1 MPTEITVQNL
11 EVQNNKLVVTPQT
24 VEIPDATDIE
34 TTPLASVP
42 ESASADT
49 VIVIKGGV
57 PRQVP
62 VSDLKTDMGVPTSA
76 DEISFD
82 PDKAAYLTETN
93 VQDAIDEVY
102 DKTRRRGGH
111 SSESVACT
119 TGMTLLRTITNLPS
133 GYKIVNAELWYN
145 ASSPVELCMSTNQQY
160 SNIAHASNTGVTKTL
175 QVLTCT
181 GMTSATTIYIYG
193 KSGAEGNNNVA
204 FNWCLAFEE

>member
-1 MPTEITVQNL
+1 MPTIKTLTADVVGDTL
-11 EVQNNKLVVTPQT
+11 ELNEEDL
-24 VEIPDATDIE
+24 A
-34 TTPLASVP
+34 TTPLAAVP
-42 ESASADT
+42 ETAALDT
-49 VIVIKGGV
+49 VYGTKDGV
-57 PRQVP
+57 PKQA
-62 VSDLKTDMGVPTSA
+62 SLDDLKTAMGVPTAA

-82 PDKAAYLTETN
+82 PDATQLLEAET
-93 VQDAIDEVY
+93 VQDAIDECY
-102 DKTRRRGGH
+102 ELTRRRGGH

-119 TGMTLLRTITNLPS
+119 TGMTLLRTITGLPS

-193 KSGAEGNNNVA
+193 KSGAAGNNNVA

>member
-1 MPTEITVQNL
+1 MPIKILTADVVGDTL
-11 EVQNNKLVVTPQT
+11 ELNEEDL
-24 VEIPDATDIE
+24 A
-34 TTPLASVP
+34 TTPLAAIP
-42 ESASADT
+42 ESSTADT
-49 VIVIKGGV
+49 VVVITDGV

-82 PDKAAYLTETN
+82 PDGTQLLEADN
-93 VQDAIDEVY
+93 VQDAIDECY
-102 DKTRRRGGH
+102 ELTRRRGGH

-119 TGMTLLRTITNLPS
+119 TGMTLLRTITGLPS

-145 ASSPVELCMSTNQQY
+145 ASNPVELCMSTNQQY

-193 KSGAEGNNNVA
+193 KSGAAGNNNVA
-204 FNWCLAFEE
+204 FNWCLAFDS

>member
-1 MPTEITVQNL
+1 MATLNIQSVDV
-11 EVQNNKLVVTPQT
+11 EVQGNGISFTTGGASL
-24 VEIPDATDIE
+24 E

-42 ESASADT
+42 ETSTADT
-49 VIVIKGGV
+49 AIVTKDGV
-57 PRQVP
+57 PKQIP
-62 VSDLKTDMGVPTSA
+62 TEDLKSSMGVPTSA

-82 PDKAAYLTETN
+82 PDRAAYLSETN
-93 VQDAIDEVY
+93 VQDAIDECY
-102 DKTRRRGGH
+102 ELTRRRGGH

-119 TGMTLLRTITNLPS
+119 TGMTLLRTITGLPS

-193 KSGAEGNNNVA
+193 KYDAAGNNNVA

>member
-1 MPTEITVQNL
+1 MPIKTLTADVVGDTL
-11 EVQNNKLVVTPQT
+11 ELNEEEL
-24 VEIPDATDIE
+24 A
-34 TTPLASVP
+34 TTPLAAVP
-42 ESASADT
+42 ETAALDT
-49 VIVIKGGV
+49 VYGTKDGV
-57 PRQVP
+57 PKQA
-62 VSDLKTDMGVPTSA
+62 SLDDLKTAMGVPTAA

-82 PDKAAYLTETN
+82 PDATQVLESDN
-93 VQDAIDEVY
+93 VQDAIDECY
-102 DKTRRRGGH
+102 ELTRRRGGH

-193 KSGAEGNNNVA
+193 KSDAAGNNNVA

>member
-1 MPTEITVQNL
+1 MPTIKTL
-11 EVQNNKLVVTPQT
+11 TAEVVGDT
-24 VEIPDATDIE
+24 IE
-34 TTPLASVP
+34 LNEEDLATTPLAAVP
-42 ESASADT
+42 ESSTADT
-49 VIVIKGGV
+49 VVVITDGV

-62 VSDLKTDMGVPTSA
+62 VSDLKTDMGVPTAA

-82 PDKAAYLTETN
+82 PDRAAYLSETN
-93 VQDAIDEVY
+93 VQDAIDECY
-102 DKTRRRGGH
+102 ELTRRRGGH

-119 TGMTLLRTITNLPS
+119 TGMTLLRTITGLPS

-193 KSGAEGNNNVA
+193 KSGAAGNNNVA